1 MTTATLTPQDSPA
14 TTDDVAALYERHAP
28 SLYRYCLSLL
38 HDPDAAADAAQQA
51 WLRTLERT
59 ASPAADVRSFRAWL
73 FTVARNECFDVYSRG
88 RREAAAPIADDTLGG
103 EDGADEVL
111 ERREELRTLL
121 ADLGAVSERQRRAIA
136 LRVVDGLPY
145 GQVAG
150 SLDTSVDRARDLV
163 CEARQ
168 VLNERRSGRAESCEQ
183 IRLRI
188 DRRRGAGHGLR
199 AHLEQCQACNLYE
212 LQARRRTR
220 LLAFSPIVL
229 IRLCQGRLLS
239 LWSRTTTAAGPL
251 PSPRSTAAVL
261 AAALAVGIPLAP
273 HVIGGHRPGAK
284 RAAITAPDAPRD
296 RAAHATQ
303 RRSNPAA
310 RSYRDRSAHN
320 RADTRRG
327 SGRGRGPAIRVGG
340 APSTA
345 VGAHTIALAARASSP
360 APGATGQ
367 RPVVALARRTAQ
379 VVAGV
384 VAGGRRA
391 VGRLTA
397 SALATARAGST
408 EAASIADSGAVSR
421 LVSSVASA
429 GTALASTGSPAK
441 P

>member
-1 MTTATLTPQDSPA
+1 MTTATLTRQDPPA
-14 TTDDVAALYERHAP
+14 TTDDVAALYERYAP

-38 HDPDAAADAAQQA
+38 RNPDAAADAAQQA

-59 ASPAADVRSFRAWL
+59 ASPDADVRSFRAWL

-111 ERREELRTLL
+111 ERREELRTVL

-168 VLNERRSGRAESCEQ
+168 VLNERRRGRAESCEQ

-212 LQARRRTR
+212 LQVRRRTR

-251 PSPRSTAAVL
+251 PAPRSAAAVL
-261 AAALAVGIPLAP
+261 AAALAVGIPLTP
-273 HVIGGHRPGAK
+273 HVIGAHHHGAK
-284 RAAITAPDAPRD
+284 RATITAPHAPRAVATH
-296 RAAHATQ
+296 AAQ

-310 RSYRDRSAHN
+310 GSYGERSAHT
-320 RADTRRG
+320 RANTERG
-327 SGRGRGPAIRVGG
+327 WGRGRGSAVRFGG
-340 APSTA
+340 APPSA
-345 VGAHTIALAARASSP
+345 SGAHTIALATRTSSP
-360 APGATGQ
+360 AAGATGQ

-384 VAGGRRA
+384 VAGGRGA
-391 VGRLTA
+391 VRRLTE
-397 SALATARAGST
+397 SALAAARAGSS
-408 EAASIADSGAVSR
+408 EAAPIVDSGAVSQ

-429 GTALASTGSPAK
+429 GTALARTASPAK